1 MKKTATVF
9 LVLFLYVFMSACE
22 KDDSEAAIDLEEY
35 DSLEELIETVNLPDN
50 FLIDVDLS
58 KVTDKNRAKIYT
70 ATKMKFDEEQAIDEL
85 LQEEIVDTHQYA
97 EGPQFETENGSLKEY
112 LTVYDG
118 GKSLGIDSG
127 VEGGI
132 GYSLYIDG
140 ESFYNNLSTVI
151 SASPEP
157 PDNIG
162 QMHGYNL
169 KEDYKSFADLSFMN
183 YNDVLSE
190 VETVLSN
197 VGFPS
202 LTLAETYSLDLETM
216 LDHYD
221 LYLDS
226 RSYYRNEGEEG
237 EDDHIQ
243 WSEDDETYIFLFQQ
257 ELDGIPLSNRFI
269 RGTMSTYADVY
280 YTKHGIRHITAYNFI
295 DVLEESEEKS
305 LISGTDAIQKVID
318 SYSEIILKNET
329 KIISM
334 ELLYVSMVLEN
345 GDYELIP
352 AWVFGI
358 AESSDWSDE
367 FDGGTYS
374 LDSYEYFVVDAI
386 TGEKIE
392 WEIDGP

>member
-1 MKKTATVF
+1 
-9 LVLFLYVFMSACE
+9 MSACE

-35 DSLEELIETVNLPDN
+35 ESLEELIETVNLPDN

-237 EDDHIQ
+237 EDDNIQ

-295 DVLEESEEKS
+295 DVLKESEEKS
-305 LISGTDAIQKVID
+305 LIS
-318 SYSEIILKNET
+318 
-329 KIISM
+329 
-334 ELLYVSMVLEN
+334 
-345 GDYELIP
+345 
-352 AWVFGI
+352 
-358 AESSDWSDE
+358 
-367 FDGGTYS
+367 
-374 LDSYEYFVVDAI
+374 
-386 TGEKIE
+386 
-392 WEIDGP
+392 